1 MKSPPIKIKEVSKN
15 TCSRILTPK
24 QVGPICWFMA
34 TFVAMFYSQRS
45 RKILLDAS
53 KGWDIKKGKFKIF
66 LNNREKL
73 FALLKQILDDK
84 YLKTKSKEGKDYKK
98 FSDNTFGKILA
109 LLNKVDMKAFPYKPK
124 YIFGGFSPLGYIGKL
139 YKLLNVD
146 YIMFEYNLYDKVLA
160 YSFFNEEF
168 NNNILYYIKESKI
181 LPYFFQN
188 KTFNYVEENIPPP
201 PILMVIVRNTDYW
214 TEYYYNGFFPNN
226 IINNGD
232 TKKNITSMEE
242 IIYYRGVEYHL
253 DSVILVNWNENLI
266 ANHSIAGITCKQ
278 EKYIYNGWTRTTMD
292 TAMAN
297 ILFTRNIPCE
307 LMPHN
312 WKIKGDYDFCLNTK
326 DCIPDAL
333 RDKLS
338 LVHSELCFN
347 FSKGTRLLIYVR
359 KNNKSYTSS
368 SHLPKMSSDIP
379 DISNN
384 EGSHTIILTAENID
398 NLEVIIQK
406 TSKIDKVI
414 LHDVRLTRD
423 IVDLL
428 YTLEL
433 STITHFIITK
443 TKEEYYENDND
454 IISELL
460 FMIGNMTNIKLLDFS
475 GFDVSHT
482 ITFAELFTIMLLKLK
497 KLRYFN
503 FTNNIIDAKTYNKIF
518 RLDNSKA
525 KPDTTNAVMI
535 ITDDK
540 NTRKIKFNTG
550 NCAPPKIIE
559 QPLPNPLARRAL
571 RIFTRENARN
581 KIIDT
586 PNDYKKPTRSSISK
600 PLINY
605 KNPAV
610 DKQMKSIIGELYTKE
625 SNVKKGVKK

>member
-1 MKSPPIKIKEVSKN
+1 
-15 TCSRILTPK
+15 
-24 QVGPICWFMA
+24 
-34 TFVAMFYSQRS
+34 
-45 RKILLDAS
+45 
-53 KGWDIKKGKFKIF
+53 
-66 LNNREKL
+66 
-73 FALLKQILDDK
+73 
-84 YLKTKSKEGKDYKK
+84 
-98 FSDNTFGKILA
+98 
-109 LLNKVDMKAFPYKPK
+109 
-124 YIFGGFSPLGYIGKL
+124 
-139 YKLLNVD
+139 
-146 YIMFEYNLYDKVLA
+146 
-160 YSFFNEEF
+160 
-168 NNNILYYIKESKI
+168 
-181 LPYFFQN
+181 
-188 KTFNYVEENIPPP
+188 
-201 PILMVIVRNTDYW
+201 
-214 TEYYYNGFFPNN
+214 
-226 IINNGD
+226 
-232 TKKNITSMEE
+232 
-242 IIYYRGVEYHL
+242 
-253 DSVILVNWNENLI
+253 
-266 ANHSIAGITCKQ
+266 
-278 EKYIYNGWTRTTMD
+278 MD

-312 WKIKGDYDFCLNTK
+312 WKIKEGYDFCLNTK

-368 SHLPKMSSDIP
+368 SHLQKMSSDIP

-406 TSKIDKVI
+406 TSKIDRVI

-482 ITFAELFTIMLLKLK
+482 ITFAELFTIMLQKLK

-610 DKQMKSIIGELYTKE
+610 DKQMKSIIGELYTNGN
-625 SNVKKGVKK
+625 NVKKKVLKNRVI

>member
-242 IIYYRGVEYHL
+242 TIYYRGVEYHL

-312 WKIKGDYDFCLNTK
+312 WKIKEGYDFCLNTK

-347 FSKGTRLLIYVR
+347 FSKGTRLLIYVK

-406 TSKIDKVI
+406 TSKIDRVI

-540 NTRKIKFNTG
+540 NTRKIRFNTG
-550 NCAPPKIIE
+550 NCATPKIIE

-610 DKQMKSIIGELYTKE
+610 DKQMKSIIGELYTNG